1 MNIILTYFL
10 ISTYIE
16 NVLQINFINLN
27 YILDMLK
34 YTTFFTLG
42 GRKEKGKEGA
52 VTEGSERCVCTFISC
67 HFISCLTL
75 LVKLIDKVCLV
86 VKRLTRLIPSV

>member
-34 YTTFFTLG
+34 YTTFLPWEG
-42 GRKEKGKEGA
+42 EKKKGKKE
-52 VTEGSERCVCTFISC
+52 
-67 HFISCLTL
+67 
-75 LVKLIDKVCLV
+75 
-86 VKRLTRLIPSV
+86 P